1 MVKNVPTDHNL
12 LSMRNKYLM
21 SVWTL
26 FVTQFSMSFTIWF
39 IVTEL

>member
-1 MVKNVPTDHNL
+1 MVKNVSTNHNL
-12 LSMRNKYLM
+12 LSMRNKYLI
-21 SVWTL
+21 SVWVL